1 MPTPENHLL
10 AALPRAALARFVANS
25 EVVRMPLDC
34 VLWKPDEDS
43 GVAYFPLN
51 GVVSLEAVVKDI
63 PSLQVGMIGREG
75 MAGMHLLLGARSSSL
90 YACVFMGGNARAC
103 QARDLQHLMQDC
115 QQFRRVMGRYIE
127 FTLAQLCAAAA
138 CVRFHHIEQRLAK
151 WLLMSH
157 DRADGET
164 IYATHETMALMLG
177 VRRVGITVAAT
188 AMQNSG
194 YIRYNRGEIKI
205 MDRAGLECKACSCYA
220 RETSLMREDSSTIKS
235 RP

>member
-10 AALPRAALARFVANS
+10 AALPRAVLARFVANS
-25 EVVRMPLDC
+25 EVVQLPLDC

-43 GVAYFPLN
+43 SVAYFPLK
-51 GVVSLEAVVKDI
+51 GVVSLEAVVNEI

-90 YACVFMGGNARAC
+90 FACVFLGGNARAC
-103 QARDLQHLMQDC
+103 QAPDLRHLMQDC
-115 QQFRRVMGRYIE
+115 QPFRRVMGRYIE
-127 FTLAQLCAAAA
+127 FTLAQLSAAAA

-164 IYATHETMALMLG
+164 IHATHETMAHLLG

-188 AMQNSG
+188 AMQNAG
-194 YIRYNRGEIKI
+194 YIRYVRGAISLL
-205 MDRAGLECKACSCYA
+205 DRPGLERRACSCYA
-220 RETSLMREDSSTIKS
+220 REISLKNR
-235 RP
+235 